1 MNFKLILFSIVL
13 AGVGFGAVF
22 YWEIKKQAP
31 NPPPPTVN
39 SSLVASTP
47 ITSFERQ
54 MLAKGYIR
62 DHATHRWYSIWES
75 AENNGCVE
83 YGTPLETTFKCRTP
97 LTDGIPDEK

>member
-1 MNFKLILFSIVL
+1 MNIKLILFLVAV

-31 NPPPPTVN
+31 NPPPILYSYLPP
-39 SSLVASTP
+39 TP
-47 ITSFERQ
+47 ITPFDRQ

-62 DHATHRWYSIWES
+62 DHVTHRWYSIWES

-97 LTDGIPDEK
+97 LTNGIPDEK